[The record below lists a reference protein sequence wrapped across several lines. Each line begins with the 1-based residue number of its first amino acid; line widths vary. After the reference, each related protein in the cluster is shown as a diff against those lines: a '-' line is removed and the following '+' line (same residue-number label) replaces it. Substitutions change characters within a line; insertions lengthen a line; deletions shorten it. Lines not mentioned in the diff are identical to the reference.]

1 MEKYDHL
8 EIRCPRLGGEV
19 TFFYCRRERDNL
31 PCPRI
36 IECWEVYFPVE
47 KYLSSKLSP
56 EEWECCFNQVPK
68 NKVMTLIELIEA
80 AKKQKQVPD

>member
-19 TFFYCRRERDNL
+19 SFAYCKQEGKDL

-36 IECWEVYFPVE
+36 IACWQAHIPVE
-47 KYLSSKLSP
+47 AFLREILTQK
-56 EEWECCFNQVPK
+56 EWDLCFNRVPK
-68 NKVMTLIELIEA
+68 DRMTTLIEIIEA
-80 AKKQKQVPD
+80 AKKRKKTPD